1 MEVGEK
7 VNSMILSGGS
17 TQIVKHPVNVVYIY
31 IYTIINN
38 HQYDHLKLAGIPTIF
53 GTEVYAWGES
63 DTTYVLVQQQATF
76 QDPT

>member
-31 IYTIINN
+31 TIINN
-38 HQYDHLKLAGIPTIF
+38 HQYDHLKLAGIPTI
-53 GTEVYAWGES
+53 GTEVYAGES

>member
-1 MEVGEK
+1 MWY
-7 VNSMILSGGS
+7 I
-17 TQIVKHPVNVVYIY
+17 YIY